1 MAELKRHMDVLE
13 RVLTVASQPLS
24 STNSLT
30 NRYGHSMDIRPAAT
44 LVLTKD
50 TAEGPKILLLQRT
63 WDAVFMPGY
72 FVFPGGSVDDQEKN
86 GRAHT
91 IGQADTEISQTM
103 AMDEGGADYMLAA
116 VRECF
121 EEAGILLA
129 VDEKGAA
136 LTQDHPIHSDREALF
151 KGELTLAELCHRYNL
166 TIPLDRLGYL
176 GHWVTPPGPPRRFDT
191 RFFIAV
197 APEGQRASH
206 DGNETID
213 HVWLSPAEALEDH
226 RSGRRLLGLP
236 TIGTLRILAEFDT
249 TEALMRYVHA
259 NPPEPYP
266 NKPWPAVKK
275 DRTTMLEPGAPA
287 YDEAVKLDPEG
298 AGSTHADI
306 VPGEPVEV
314 AAGVVRLTAP
324 NPGMMTGPGTNTYV
338 LGHKRFTVLDPGPD
352 DATHIERILE
362 LTGGAIDQVVVTHTH
377 QDHSPATVALKART
391 GCRVYGQ
398 LAPEGP
404 AQDQTFSP
412 DVEPVNGDLIVTEAG
427 TLKALYTPGHA
438 SNHLCYLLLEQELLF
453 SGDHIMQGSTVVIN
467 PPDGD
472 MKAYLESLY
481 DLLAESVRYIA
492 PAHGFLMAR
501 PESVIDYLIT
511 HRLARE
517 HKVVRVLKSLA
528 PASLKDLTAK
538 AYDDV
543 PAAIHGVAARSALAH
558 LLKLEA
564 DGRAAR
570 EGDIWRTTPDI

>member
-1 MAELKRHMDVLE
+1 
-13 RVLTVASQPLS
+13 
-24 STNSLT
+24 
-30 NRYGHSMDIRPAAT
+30 MDIRPAAT

-50 TAEGPKILLLQRT
+50 TDEGPKILLLQRT
-63 WDAVFMPGY
+63 WEAVFMPGF
-72 FVFPGGSVDDQEKN
+72 FVFPGGSVDEQDPQ
-86 GRAHT
+86 GRAHAV
-91 IGQADTEISQTM
+91 GLGDTHISQTM
-103 AMDEGGADYMLAA
+103 SLDEGGANYMLAA

-129 VDEKGAA
+129 VDKNGADI
-136 LTQDHPIHSDREALF
+136 TNDHPAHGDREALF
-151 KGELTLAELCHRYNL
+151 QGEVTLAELCRRYNL
-166 TIPLDRLGYL
+166 TIPLDRLAYL

-191 RFFIAV
+191 RFFVAV
-197 APEGQRASH
+197 APEGQRASQ
-206 DGNETID
+206 DGVETID

-236 TIGTLRILAEFDT
+236 TIGTLRILADFDT
-249 TEALMRYVHA
+249 TEALMRYAHA

-266 NKPWPAVKK
+266 SKPWPAVKK
-275 DRTTMLEPGAPA
+275 GKPVMLEPGAPA

-298 AGSTHADI
+298 EGSTRAEI
-306 VPGEPVEV
+306 VPGDPVEV

-338 LGHKRFTVLDPGPD
+338 LGHERFTVLDPGPD

-362 LTGGAIDQVVVTHTH
+362 VTGGAIDQVVVTHTH
-377 QDHSPATVALKART
+377 QDHSPATAALKART
-391 GCRVYGQ
+391 GCRVFGQ
-398 LAPEGP
+398 PAPAGA
-404 AQDQTFSP
+404 AQDQTFAP
-412 DVEPVNGDLIVTEAG
+412 DEEPVNGDLIATEAG
-427 TLKALYTPGHA
+427 TLKALHTPGHA
-438 SNHLCYLLLEQELLF
+438 SNHLCYLLMEQELLF

-481 DLLAESVRYIA
+481 DLLAEPVRCIA
-492 PAHGFLMAR
+492 PAHGFLMGR

-517 HKVVRVLKSLA
+517 HKVARVLKHLS
-528 PASLKDLTAK
+528 PASLKALTAE

-543 PAAIHGVAARSALAH
+543 PSAIHGVAARSALAH

-564 DGRAAR
+564 DGRATR
-570 EGDIWRTTPDI
+570 EGETWHANSHT